1 MLVVGT
7 SVLCSDVAPRPS
19 MWWRLRRLVWK
30 LGGTQVNGSSS
41 WTTTTPRHHPTAV
54 GDETQL
60 GSSYSLDP
68 S

>member
-1 MLVVGT
+1 
-7 SVLCSDVAPRPS
+7 